1 MPAYG
6 MSQCRLC
13 FAWVMKDKTSK
24 SLHCS
29 SPCHRAMV
37 LWTRPD
43 NKASWHQCLQQA
55 CMPGPLVVPSTP
67 ASDTKRPE
75 TEAQRPKPRSPKLRS
90 PKPRSPKLR
99 SPKQPAAAAPSE
111 NQEKKSKKR
120 KKEKRRVG
128 DKKLKTN
135 EGESCLPGVPPCHKV
150 DEPSKLE
157 SQGMEKSCRSSAS
170 RAFEWL
176 KKQAKT

>member
-1 MPAYG
+1 MGDEGQNQQKPPL
-6 MSQCRLC
+6 QQP
-13 FAWVMKDKTSK
+13 VP
-24 SLHCS
+24 
-29 SPCHRAMV
+29 PCHGALDTAGQQSQLAPVLAAGMHARTSRRAEV
-37 LWTRPD
+37 
-43 NKASWHQCLQQA
+43 QA
-55 CMPGPLVVPSTP
+55 TP

-128 DKKLKTN
+128 DKKQKTN
-135 EGESCLPGVPPCHKV
+135 EGESCLGEAWLDSETVSFQ
-150 DEPSKLE
+150 EFL
-157 SQGMEKSCRSSAS
+157 
-170 RAFEWL
+170 RAT
-176 KKQAKT
+176 K

>member
-1 MPAYG
+1 MEPEGSFQDMPAYG

-55 CMPGPLVVPSTP
+55 CMPGPLVVPPTP

-128 DKKLKTN
+128 DKKQKTN
-135 EGESCLPGVPPCHKV
+135 EGESCLGEAWLDSETVSFQ
-150 DEPSKLE
+150 EFL
-157 SQGMEKSCRSSAS
+157 
-170 RAFEWL
+170 RAT
-176 KKQAKT
+176 K